1 MYRSDLD
8 EVVLEFATDPQGV
21 FYAGGGDKFIQD
33 LKKGIKFPQSFVSLK
48 GLVCRVAQ
56 DEGLDKIQ
64 TDLLLKEVFE

>member
-1 MYRSDLD
+1 MYRNDLD

-33 LKKGIKFPQSFVSLK
+33 WKKGIKFPQSFVSLK